1 MVRELKEMK
10 CKEEVKREIAMLA
23 ISQET
28 GWKQNL
34 KALWLNERNG
44 NTKFFH
50 MVVVTNGRGIL

>member
-1 MVRELKEMK
+1 MK

-44 NTKFFH
+44 YTKFFH

>member
-1 MVRELKEMK
+1 MK